1 MYRTVEEALESVFEA
16 DLKTPRVSD
25 GDARVAAIGG
35 GHEPL
40 LTRLRPT
47 LSPRKSAAVS
57 IIVKPLVLVQKE
69 TEVLMQVEK
78 LRLSWVM
85 KQRRLVNCALQDLT
99 ASMSGYTAEGLA
111 VALQLGP
118 ALEVSGNNSLRNIVT
133 WARLCVFIRIA
144 AVSFPVP
151 ASAVRFSRHAAI
163 DQAVKSAVGLSS
175 SYLVSGAVLLRLLD
189 VLLNLPCADGKNV
202 LELMQHEMQ
211 LIPARYRPP
220 VLASASDVWQLL
232 GDYLTKKSAVSL
244 RRVEALTASSVA
256 RGLTSVVRQLLTELG
271 DLEPL
276 RNKIELLCA
285 ELTAYST
292 TYHLNDA
299 RNAAVH
305 ALPPSLHDV
314 AVAMAFSPLYQKGSW
329 TSQAVRSCLILQEA
343 TSGVVTEPVAWDHVC
358 DVLASETD
366 PATIKTAIAT
376 SKQMKLHQSYK
387 QKLDVQHNEF
397 INLCKAVELRCLQQV
412 ERINNTPHCNDIT
425 WPTVTPSA
433 SMSRLSRL
441 WVSRG
446 AAAALAAVTALA
458 AAGDSPCAAAASQEL
473 CPGRLVA
480 GVGAA
485 PHGDAGGAAWRRRRA
500 GRVIVGVAS
509 GGRGCGVS
517 GSGGGGG
524 CWDSAARR
532 RWWMR
537 RCRPVT
543 ARGVPCCA
551 GRKR

>member
-1 MYRTVEEALESVFEA
+1 MAELPSVSDSARERALMYRTVEEALESVFEA

-40 LTRLRPT
+40 LTRLRRT
-47 LSPRKSAAVS
+47 LSQRKSAAVS
-57 IIVKPLVLVQKE
+57 IIVKPLVLAQNE

-189 VLLNLPCADGKNV
+189 VLLNLPGADGKNV

-211 LIPARYRPP
+211 LIPTRYRPS

-285 ELTAYST
+285 ELTTYST

-305 ALPPSLHDV
+305 ALPPSMHDV

-387 QKLDVQHNEF
+387 QKLDMQHNEF

-425 WPTVTPSA
+425 WPTGTPSA
-433 SMSRLSRL
+433 SMSRLS
-441 WVSRG
+441 
-446 AAAALAAVTALA
+446 
-458 AAGDSPCAAAASQEL
+458 
-473 CPGRLVA
+473 
-480 GVGAA
+480 
-485 PHGDAGGAAWRRRRA
+485 
-500 GRVIVGVAS
+500 
-509 GGRGCGVS
+509 
-517 GSGGGGG
+517 
-524 CWDSAARR
+524 
-532 RWWMR
+532 
-537 RCRPVT
+537 
-543 ARGVPCCA
+543 
-551 GRKR
+551 

>member
-1 MYRTVEEALESVFEA
+1 MAELPSVSDSARERALMYRTVDEALESVFEA

-40 LTRLRPT
+40 LTRLRRT
-47 LSPRKSAAVS
+47 LSQRKSAAVS
-57 IIVKPLVLVQKE
+57 IIVKPLVLAQKE
-69 TEVLMQVEK
+69 IAVLMQVEK
-78 LRLSWVM
+78 LHLSWVM

-99 ASMSGYTAEGLA
+99 ASMSGCTAEGLA

-118 ALEVSGNNSLRNIVT
+118 ALEVSGNNSLRNILT

-189 VLLNLPCADGKNV
+189 VLLNLPGADGKNV

-211 LIPARYRPP
+211 LIPARYRPS

-256 RGLTSVVRQLLTELG
+256 RGLTSVVRQLLTELS

-285 ELTAYST
+285 ELTTYST

-299 RNAAVH
+299 RNAALH
-305 ALPPSLHDV
+305 ALPPSMHDV

-425 WPTVTPSA
+425 WPTGTPSA
-433 SMSRLSRL
+433 SMSRLS
-441 WVSRG
+441 
-446 AAAALAAVTALA
+446 
-458 AAGDSPCAAAASQEL
+458 
-473 CPGRLVA
+473 
-480 GVGAA
+480 
-485 PHGDAGGAAWRRRRA
+485 
-500 GRVIVGVAS
+500 
-509 GGRGCGVS
+509 
-517 GSGGGGG
+517 
-524 CWDSAARR
+524 
-532 RWWMR
+532 
-537 RCRPVT
+537 
-543 ARGVPCCA
+543 
-551 GRKR
+551 